1 MNPFHKIYQKVSQF
15 SILLCFPGVEFMST
29 GKWNV
34 IGSMG
39 ISYFWALGY
48 VSLPGVAYLVP
59 DWNDLQIVL
68 TLPAIFLLII
78 SFFIPESPMW
88 LLTQGRVEEAET
100 ILRRIAKFNSRP
112 VPDDAKLRV
121 TSNDTEVR

>member
-1 MNPFHKIYQKVSQF
+1 
-15 SILLCFPGVEFMST
+15 MST

-39 ISYFWALGY
+39 IGYFWALGY
-48 VSLPGVAYLVP
+48 VSLPLVAYLVP

-78 SFFIPESPMW
+78 SFFVPESPMW
-88 LLTQGRVEEAET
+88 LLTQGRVEEAEA
-100 ILRRIAKFNSRP
+100 ILRRISKFNSRP
-112 VPDDAKLRV
+112 APDDTKLRV
-121 TSNDTEVR
+121 TSNDTEVIWVQKKDIFFVLIMSW